1 MTTLAHKLKRPR
13 FSQAIRDDLRKSG
26 LEERDALELGW
37 YQDAKGNL
45 AMPYNN
51 GSGLV
56 RTRFTVPQLIERNG
70 KQSFLRYLQP
80 RGTSPEL
87 FLPAIGNFDWNDVKT
102 DTSIRLYITEG
113 EKKSAIAC
121 KRGLPCIGLSG
132 VDCWSRKG
140 GIPLPQWDEFD
151 FNDRE
156 VVIVFDSDIADKPAV
171 KSAERRLA
179 QMLNSRKAKVY
190 RLRMS
195 EEIIAGFDD
204 FINTTCS
211 KDSK

>member
-1 MTTLAHKLKRPR
+1 MTTLTPKLRRPKL
-13 FSQAIRDDLRKSG
+13 SQAIRDDLGNSD
-26 LEERDALELGW
+26 LVEQDALELGW

-80 RGTSPEL
+80 RGTPPEL
-87 FLPAIGNFDWNDVKT
+87 YLPTIGDFDWGEVKV
-102 DTSIRLYITEG
+102 DASIRLYITEG

-132 VDCWSRKG
+132 VDSWSRKG

-156 VVIVFDSDIADKPAV
+156 VVIAFDSDIADKPAV

-195 EEIIAGFDD
+195 EEIITGFDD
-204 FINTTCS
+204 FMNSTHS
-211 KDSK
+211 KGSK